1 MAEKDVWVDNEF
13 LQKYL
18 EYVEQTESPK
28 LMHIWSAISAAS
40 ACMGKHVHL
49 PFGIGNIYPNIFV
62 LLVGPPGT
70 RKSQSIKYASKLIKS
85 ATGVRFAPDD
95 TGGQRQGLIAAIEGD
110 MQLDDAEQELEIMAN
125 AAAINSLTDIGNI
138 SVSTVNGSDTH
149 HIFACASEFGTFM
162 GEGNVNMTRF
172 LNKVWDGEDYYYKLK
187 NTQKVL
193 KDPLM
198 TIIGGTTTSDIARIL
213 PAESIGQGFMSRWI
227 LVFAPQKAKKVARPR
242 LDSDLADWLQE
253 RFAWLHYEMHGEM
266 SESPAAHDLLNKLY
280 EEEDIDLQDS
290 RFLYYSERRHTHL
303 QKLCIILAALR
314 QSYEIQSQDVEQA
327 NMLLAATEEYMPEAL
342 GEFGLS
348 PIGAAKQKMLEFL
361 QHTHEPITT
370 SLLWSV
376 MQRDM
381 KMTDFKAAIADLINA
396 DKIQEVNTNAG
407 QAFIYKSELQEA
419 LSLLE
424 DDELE
429 AIL

>member
-13 LQKYL
+13 LQTYL
-18 EYVEQTESPK
+18 KYVEETESPK
-28 LMHIWSAISAAS
+28 LMHIWSALSAAS
-40 ACMGKHVHL
+40 ACMGRHVSL
-49 PFGIGNIYPNIFV
+49 PFGIGDIYPNIFV

-70 RKSQSIKYASKLIKS
+70 RKSQSIKYASNLIKS
-85 ATGVRFAPDD
+85 TTGVRFAPDD
-95 TGGQRQGLIAAIEGD
+95 TGGQRQGLITAMEGD
-110 MQLDDAEQELEIMAN
+110 TQLDDAEQELEILAN
-125 AAAINSLTDIGNI
+125 ASAIDSLTDIGNL
-138 SVSTVNGSDTH
+138 SVNTVNGTDTH

-162 GEGNVNMTRF
+162 GEGNVTMTRF

-227 LVFAPQKAKKVARPR
+227 LVFAPQKARKVARPF
-242 LDSDLADWLQE
+242 LNPELGDALQKTY
-253 RFAWLHYEMHGEM
+253 AWLYYEMHGQM
-266 SESPAAHDLLNKLY
+266 QESLEAEKLLDELY
-280 EEEDIDLQDS
+280 NSVDVDLQDS

-303 QKLCIILAALR
+303 QKIAMIMAGLR
-314 QSYEIQSQDVEQA
+314 KSYSIEIDDVEAA
-327 NMLLAATEEYMPEAL
+327 NTLLTATEEFMPDAL

-361 QHTHEPITT
+361 QHTHEAVPTGI
-370 SLLWSV
+370 LWSV

-381 KMTDFKAAIADLINA
+381 KITDYKSAIADLINS
-396 DKIQEVNTNAG
+396 DKIEEVTTDAG
-407 QAFIYKSELQEA
+407 QAFIYKSEMQEA
-419 LSLLE
+419 IQLLVE
-424 DDELE
+424 DGGL
-429 AIL
+429 

>member
-1 MAEKDVWVDNEF
+1 MASSDVWVNNEF
-13 LQKYL
+13 LRKYL
-18 EYVEQTESPK
+18 AYVEQTESPK

-85 ATGVRFAPDD
+85 STGVRFAPDD

-110 MQLDDAEQELEIMAN
+110 MQLDDAEQELELMAN
-125 AAAINSLTDIGNI
+125 AFKINDLSDVGRIN
-138 SVSTVNGSDTH
+138 VSTVNGNDTH

-172 LNKVWDGEDYYYKLK
+172 LNKVWDGEDYHYKLK

-198 TIIGGTTTSDIARIL
+198 TIVGGTTTSDIARIL
-213 PAESIGQGFMSRWI
+213 PTESIGQGFMSRWI
-227 LVFAPQKAKKVARPR
+227 LVFAPQKAKKVARPK
-242 LDSDLADWLQE
+242 LNIELADWLKE
-253 RFAWLHYEMHGEM
+253 RFAWLHYDMHGEM
-266 SESPAAHDLLNKLY
+266 TESPAAADMLNNLY
-280 EEEDIDLQDS
+280 ETEEVNMQDS

-303 QKLCIILAALR
+303 QKLCMIVAALR
-314 QSYEIQSQDVEQA
+314 QSYEISVEDVEQA
-327 NMLLAATEEYMPEAL
+327 NLLLSATEEYMPEAL

-348 PIGAAKQKMLEFL
+348 PVGAAKQKMVEFL

-370 SLLWSV
+370 SILWTV

-381 KMTDFKAAIADLINA
+381 KMSDFKSAIADLINS
-396 DKIQEVNTNAG
+396 DKIQEVTTDAG

-419 LSLLE
+419 LTLL
-424 DDELE
+424 DDGDL
-429 AIL
+429 AI